1 METPNPIKNISA
13 SSHPIKD
20 ILDSHN
26 TFVIFV
32 KILFLIAMASIGVF
46 SIYSATKSLV
56 IPYVYE
62 KDFMQDYLLAQAL
75 LHGFDPYLPISQLA
89 QQFIGELPN
98 NVLPHP
104 SPHPPPV
111 AVLCLP
117 FCIFNYEHA
126 AVAWFLFE
134 IICIFF
140 ATYLILCKLHN
151 KSDLKLT
158 IFIFL
163 LLMAW
168 PPLFLELVFGQLM
181 TLLLLLL
188 VCAWLSLGSGKN
200 ITGGIFIGLLIAIK
214 LMAWP
219 FIIFFAVRKNWS
231 AVIAAGITVI
241 TSNVIAGLIMGF
253 DKIVYYYFKV
263 SAIVSPLY
271 RAYEFN
277 FSMWT
282 IGWRLFDGTGS
293 PILKGL
299 EAPPIVAAPF
309 LALFLSF
316 AMPILLL
323 AVGLK
328 LALRTRS
335 FDTSFGILVCV
346 STLVN
351 PVAWTHYLIL
361 ILIPIVIVGRD
372 LLIHDMPKTETWYF
386 LLLCASLLIT
396 NLEIR
401 LFILK
406 LTGLEMTTG
415 RVQVPFVA
423 TLLTLIPAVS
433 VILLLWLV
441 SHMDHF
447 YKEDTNID
455 DDHKKT
461 KKLITSS
468 KAHG

>member
-1 METPNPIKNISA
+1 MKKTTA

-20 ILDSHN
+20 ILDSRN
-26 TFVIFV
+26 TFVIFL
-32 KILFLIAMASIGVF
+32 KILFLIAIAVIGIL
-46 SIYSATKSLV
+46 SIYSATESLI
-56 IPYVYE
+56 IPNVYK
-62 KDFMQDYLLAQAL
+62 KDFIQDYLLAQAL
-75 LHGFDPYLPISQLA
+75 LHGVDPYLPISQLA
-89 QQFIGELPN
+89 HQFIGYLSN
-98 NVLPHP
+98 NVCPHP

-111 AVLCLP
+111 AILCLP

-126 AVAWFLFE
+126 AVAWFLSE

-140 ATYLILCKLHN
+140 ATYLILCKVHN

-163 LLMAW
+163 LLLAW
-168 PPLFLELVFGQLM
+168 PPLYCELALGQL
-181 TLLLLLL
+181 TALLLVLL
-188 VCAWLSLGSGKN
+188 VCAWLTLGSGKN

-219 FIIFFAVRKNWS
+219 FIIFFAARKNWS
-231 AVIAAGITVI
+231 AVIAAGITII

-271 RAYEFN
+271 RAHESN

-293 PILKGL
+293 SVLLGL
-299 EAPPIVAAPF
+299 EALPIVAAPS

-316 AMPILLL
+316 AMPVFLL

-328 LALRTRS
+328 LALRARN
-335 FDTSFGILVCV
+335 FDTSFGILICV

-351 PVAWTHYLIL
+351 PVAWTPYLIL
-361 ILIPIVIVGRD
+361 ILIPIVIVGRG
-372 LLIHDMPKTETWYF
+372 LLIHGLPKTETWYF
-386 LLLCASLLIT
+386 LLLCASLFIT
-396 NLEIR
+396 SLKINL
-401 LFILK
+401 FVLK
-406 LTGLEMTTG
+406 LIGSEITTSS
-415 RVQVPFVA
+415 VQVPFIA
-423 TLLTLIPAVS
+423 TLPTLIPTAS

-441 SHMDHF
+441 SHMDYF
-447 YKEDTNID
+447 YKGKNI
-455 DDHKKT
+455 K
-461 KKLITSS
+461 
-468 KAHG
+468 